1 MIFTIGYSDRSL
13 PNFIDE
19 LTRRGITQLVDVRSK
34 PWSRNAAFNATQIER
49 WSSQEGIL
57 YRRAGEILG
66 GQSSVAI
73 DDPSYLDALL
83 SIIEASSREPV
94 AVMCAEGDPAKCH
107 RTWDIGASLLIRYG
121 VVARS
126 ILRGGTEEVVT
137 RTLRRVRPNQFR
149 PSMLDAIGSAYLNPK
164 VR

>member
-13 PNFIDE
+13 PNFVEE

-49 WSSQEGIL
+49 WSSREGIL

-73 DDPSYLDALL
+73 DDPLYLDAIANIL
-83 SIIEASSREPV
+83 EAATREPV
-94 AVMCAEGDPAKCH
+94 AVMCAEGEPERCH
-107 RTWDIGASLLIRYG
+107 RTWDIGASLLLHWG
-121 VVARS
+121 VVSKS
-126 ILRGGTEEVVT
+126 IRRDGRVEDVT
-137 RTLRRVRPNQFR
+137 ASLARVRRADFNGD
-149 PSMLDAIGSAYLNPK
+149 MLKAITPFL
-164 VR
+164 